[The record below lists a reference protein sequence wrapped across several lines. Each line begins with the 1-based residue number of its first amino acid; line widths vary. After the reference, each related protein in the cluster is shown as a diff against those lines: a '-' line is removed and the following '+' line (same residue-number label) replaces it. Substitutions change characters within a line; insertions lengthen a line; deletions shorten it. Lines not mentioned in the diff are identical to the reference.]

1 MAVADAY
8 ATVPEYRLVA
18 GNTDRGV
25 EDAIRRDL
33 LAVSRML
40 DLRLRRHFN
49 REAAATEHLYTAP
62 MLDRSDPDQ
71 AVLFVDDIAST
82 SGLVIKIDTNND
94 GLFTD
99 EDALASTDYR
109 LFPLNAATGPEARPW
124 TSIRLTPS
132 GDYAKFPAGVLVSV
146 TAIHGWPSATPPA
159 IKAATLE
166 LTRIFRLEGPRG
178 LNVAN
183 VGLEQVE
190 TLTVEARRIVSELV
204 RDYQKVEL

>member
-1 MAVADAY
+1 
-8 ATVPEYRLVA
+8 
-18 GNTDRGV
+18 
-25 EDAIRRDL
+25 
-33 LAVSRML
+33 ML
-40 DLRLRRHFN
+40 NLRLRRHFN
-49 REAAATEHLYTAP
+49 QEAAVVEHLYTAP

-71 AVLFVDDIAST
+71 AVLFVEDIAST

-99 EDALASTDYR
+99 EDALAATDYR
-109 LFPLNAATGPEARPW
+109 LFPLNAATGPETRPW

-132 GDYAKFPAGVLVSV
+132 GEFRKFPAGVLVSV

-159 IKAATLE
+159 IKAATIE
-166 LTRIFRLEGPRG
+166 LTRILRLEGPRG